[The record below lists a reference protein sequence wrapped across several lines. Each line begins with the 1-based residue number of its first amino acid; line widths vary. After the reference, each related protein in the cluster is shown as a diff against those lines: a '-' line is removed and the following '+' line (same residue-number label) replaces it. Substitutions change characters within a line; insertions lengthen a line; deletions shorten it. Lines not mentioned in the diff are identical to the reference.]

1 MTKRP
6 LILIS
11 NDDGVQ
17 AQGIGVLTD
26 LMRQLGDV
34 VVVAPDGPRSAASCC
49 ISPLATIIIKLLKQE
64 EGLTVYRCS
73 GTPTDCV
80 KLAMD
85 GLLTRKPDLVV
96 SGINHGDNASVS
108 LHYSGTVGA
117 ALEACMK
124 NVPAIAYSLKTKK
137 TQGCDFRPYEE
148 VIIETARYA
157 LEHGLPQDVLLN
169 VNFPEVPA
177 LKGTRVCRM
186 GRGRWMKEMVE
197 ETDKPLGKDERAFHL
212 TGYFQNLEPDA
223 EDTDYWALDHGY
235 AAITPIGL
243 DMTAKSPLPAPP
255 LGECLGAAVL
265 LKCDTPSKGEK
276 EGAS

>member
-1 MTKRP
+1 MCNFARSNHIKLKQRKVETVKEHP

-17 AQGIGVLTD
+17 AQGIRELTA
-26 LMRQLGDV
+26 MMQRLGEV

-49 ISPLATIIIKLLKQE
+49 ISPLTTITVKLLKQQ
-64 EGLTVYRCS
+64 EGLTVYQCS

-85 GLLTRKPDLVV
+85 GLLTRRPDLVV

-108 LHYSGTVGA
+108 IHYSGTVGA

-124 NVPAIAYSLKTKK
+124 NVPAIAYSLKTKS
-137 TQGCDFRPYEE
+137 QQCDFHPYEE
-148 VIIETARYA
+148 VVLQTARYA
-157 LEHGLPQDVLLN
+157 LEHGLPDDVLLN
-169 VNFPEVPA
+169 VNFPEVEV
-177 LKGTRVCRM
+177 LKGTKVCRM
-186 GRGRWMKEMVE
+186 GRGRWMKEMEE

-223 EDTDYWALDHGY
+223 EDTDYWALEHGF

-243 DMTAKSPLPAPP
+243 DMTKHQ
-255 LGECLGAAVL
+255 VL
-265 LKCDTPSKGEK
+265 NSKLLNSK
-276 EGAS
+276 FKI